1 MTGEI
6 EKEDSTLVI
15 KRIHV
20 TYELADVDESDRAT
34 VDRVLGFH
42 AGKCP
47 VARSISPQIV
57 ITTSVEYV

>member
-6 EKEDSTLVI
+6 EKEESTLVI

-20 TYELADVDESDRAT
+20 TYEVAGADESDRAT
-34 VDRVLGFH
+34 IERVLGFH
-42 AGKCP
+42 ADKCP
-47 VARSISPQIV
+47 VARSISPQIA

>member
-1 MTGEI
+1 V
-6 EKEDSTLVI
+6 LVV

-20 TYELADVDESDRAT
+20 TYRLSGVEPDHRQT
-34 VDRVLGFH
+34 VERVLGFH
-42 AGKCP
+42 ADKCP